1 MLHESDSELLTLKQA
16 ATLCGVDYNTFHT
29 WLRKGVLPHVE
40 VGERPSLRVRR
51 GDVTKLVREVSD
63 PA

>member
-1 MLHESDSELLTLKQA
+1 MTLKEA
-16 ATLCGVDYNTFHT
+16 ALYCGVNYDTFHT

-40 VGERPSLRVRR
+40 VGPSATLRVRR
-51 GDVTKLVREVSD
+51 GDVQRLVREVPT